1 MLFFKHKVKFLYI
14 MKYIPKTLLHTSE
27 SKYLVVFV
35 QGFIGSINSPL
46 CQSMFNHLSIYGVN
60 FFTFDFPGHGEDISP
75 LASLSEMTVILS
87 EQIQKLEAMNPTKEI
102 ILIGHSQGS
111 VVIYN
116 YLIKSKKTIPTLFLT
131 PAFDIFNIISARLSM
146 EDIEKLKNGNIKK
159 ELRPNT
165 IRIIT
170 SNWIEEYKKQQ
181 YKFQLPNSKYLAIF
195 GNEDNIVDPMKN
207 LEIYNKIT
215 DNAKHIFIKGDHIF
229 SENTTELNNIVYKF
243 ITEV

>member
-1 MLFFKHKVKFLYI
+1 

-27 SKYLVVFV
+27 SKYLIVFV
-35 QGFIGSINSPL
+35 QGFIGSIDSPL

-116 YLIKSKKTIPTLFLT
+116 YLINTKRVIPCLFVT

-146 EDIEKLKNGNIKK
+146 EDIEKLKNGDIKK
-159 ELRPNT
+159 EFRPNT

-215 DNAKHIFIKGDHIF
+215 DNAKRIFIKGDHIF

>member
-159 ELRPNT
+159 EFRPNT

>member
-1 MLFFKHKVKFLYI
+1 
-14 MKYIPKTLLHTSE
+14 MKYIPKTLLQTSE

-35 QGFIGSINSPL
+35 QGFIGSIDSPL
-46 CQSMFNHLSIYGVN
+46 CQSIFNNTSINRVD
-60 FFTFDFPGHGEDISP
+60 FFTFDFPGHGEDMSP
-75 LASLSEMTVILS
+75 LATLSEMTLILS
-87 EQIQKLEAMNPTKEI
+87 EHLQYLESIYPTKKI

-116 YLIKSKKTIPTLFLT
+116 YLIKTKRVIPCLFLT

-146 EDIEKLKNGNIKK
+146 EDMSKLKTSTIKK
-159 ELRPNT
+159 EFRPNT
-165 IRIIT
+165 IRVIT
-170 SNWIEEYKKQQ
+170 ANWIKEYKNQK
-181 YKFQLPNSKYLAIF
+181 YDFQLPNSKYLAIF
-195 GNEDNIVDPMKN
+195 GNEDNIVDPIKN

-215 DNAKHIFIKGDHIF
+215 DNATHIFIKGDHIF